1 MYLYIYDSFLSQPKY
16 ESVLNAIERR
26 VTDLDIKGKIARLT
40 VLKNIKELVTD
51 AVKGGVTTVVAIGD
65 DQTFSKMINIVANL
79 NVTLAIIPVITNS
92 NIARALGI
100 PPKELACD
108 VLAARIIRKI
118 DLGKIN
124 NYFFINSLEISNA
137 KIRLDCDG
145 YSLAPITELNQ
156 IRICN
161 VCQHDIHTNSN
172 PTDGVLEA
180 VITPVKS
187 GFFSKK
193 VLQSTILPFT
203 KIQINSPEEGVSI
216 ITDQQVILKTPAEII
231 IAPKKLKVIVG
242 SNREFE

>member
-1 MYLYIYDSFLSQPKY
+1 MYLYIYDSFLSEPKY
-16 ESVLNAIERR
+16 EKVLSTIERT

-40 VLKNIKELVTD
+40 ILKNIKELVTD

-65 DQTFSKMINIVANL
+65 DQTFSKMINIVADL
-79 NVTLAIIPVITNS
+79 KVTLGLIPVMS
-92 NIARALGI
+92 DSKIARALGI

-124 NYFFINSLEISNA
+124 NYFFINSLEINNS
-137 KIRLDCDG
+137 KITIDCDG
-145 YSLAPITELNQ
+145 YSLAPTTEQNKV
-156 IRICN
+156 RICN
-161 VCQHDIHTNSN
+161 VCQHDMNTRSN

-187 GFFSKK
+187 SLFSRKQ
-193 VLQSTILPFT
+193 LQSTILPFT

-216 ITDQQVILKTPAEII
+216 VTDQQVVLKTPAEIEI
-231 IAPKKLKVIVG
+231 VPKKLSVIVG
-242 SNREFE
+242 SKREFE